1 MKVAYKAY
9 DETGTEVSDSI
20 EATSIAE
27 ATERLRQRGL
37 YVTSMNEDAGPPEAA
52 PAAVRARRPQRGGR
66 LKNVAIFARQLAV
79 LIRTGTPLAQALQA
93 VTRQAPPGPWRTVL
107 TDLHRQIEEGNTLS
121 HSMELHPTYFDPVC
135 TSLIAAGESS
145 GQLEKMLD
153 RLSNLTRQQ
162 LKIRRSVT
170 AALIYP
176 ILLGVVGITVV
187 TVMIGFVLPRFK
199 DLFLSLDAP
208 LPPTTELLMAF
219 SDFLRA
225 KWWLVAIVGSV
236 AGVGLKL
243 AASTAAGRRAWD
255 TAAVRLPYIGD
266 VVRSLVTARLARLLG
281 VLLESQVPLL
291 DALRLTRESTGNG
304 LYAGL
309 IGDAEDAVERGEAL
323 SAVLA
328 RSTLITP
335 ALSEAIRHGEQSGQV
350 SPVLLDMA
358 DFMDEE
364 NDVIVRTISKLLEPI
379 MLIILGVVVGFIAL
393 SIFLPLFD
401 LTSLAHGG

>member
-1 MKVAYKAY
+1 MKVAFKAI
-9 DETGTEVSDSI
+9 DETGAEVCDSI
-20 EATSIAE
+20 EALSIAD
-27 ATERLRQRGL
+27 AGERLLQRGL
-37 YVTSMNEDAGPPEAA
+37 YVTTMAEDSSPSEAA
-52 PAAVRARRPQRGGR
+52 PAPGARRRRRGGR
-66 LKNVAIFARQLAV
+66 LKYVTIFARQLAV
-79 LIRTGTPLAQALQA
+79 LIRTGTPLAQALA
-93 VTRQAPPGPWRTVL
+93 AINRQTPAGPWRTVL

-121 HSMELHPTYFDPVC
+121 QAMQMHPEYFDPVC
-135 TSLIAAGESS
+135 TSLVAAGESS
-145 GQLEKMLD
+145 GQLDEMLD
-153 RLSNLTRQQ
+153 RLSQLTREQ
-162 LKIRRSVT
+162 LKIRRAVS

-176 ILLGVVGITVV
+176 ILLGVVGVVVV

-208 LPPTTELLMAF
+208 LPPTTEILMAL
-219 SDFLRA
+219 SDFLRS
-225 KWWLVAIVGSV
+225 KWWILLIVFAI

-266 VVRSLVTARLARLLG
+266 VVRSLVTARMARLLG
-281 VLLESQVPLL
+281 VLLGSQVPLL
-291 DALRLTRESTGNG
+291 EALQLTRESTGNSR
-304 LYAGL
+304 YADL
-309 IGDAEDAVERGEAL
+309 IGDAEKAVVRGEAL

-328 RSTLITP
+328 RSTLVNP
-335 ALSEAIRHGEQSGQV
+335 ALTEAIRHGEQSGQV

-364 NDVIVRTISKLLEPI
+364 NEVILRTMSKLLEPL
-379 MLIILGVVVGFIAL
+379 MLIVLGVVVGFIAL

>member
-9 DETGTEVSDSI
+9 DETGTEVSDSV
-20 EATSIAE
+20 EAASLAE

-52 PAAVRARRPQRGGR
+52 PAAAPARRQQRGGR

-208 LPPTTELLMAF
+208 LPPTTEILMAF
-219 SDFLRA
+219 SDFLRS
-225 KWWLVAIVGSV
+225 KWWIVLIVSAI

-243 AASTAAGRRAWD
+243 AASTAAGRRALEA
-255 TAAVRLPYIGD
+255 AAVGPHDID
-266 VVRSLVTARLARLLG
+266 FLLHT
-281 VLLESQVPLL
+281 S
-291 DALRLTRESTGNG
+291 
-304 LYAGL
+304 
-309 IGDAEDAVERGEAL
+309 
-323 SAVLA
+323 
-328 RSTLITP
+328 
-335 ALSEAIRHGEQSGQV
+335 V
-350 SPVLLDMA
+350 SRDC
-358 DFMDEE
+358 
-364 NDVIVRTISKLLEPI
+364 LEPATASTA
-379 MLIILGVVVGFIAL
+379 IASCCVRRAPSGSTRL
-393 SIFLPLFD
+393 VPFSRNSASRSSCVTPRRTTA
-401 LTSLAHGG
+401 TSPKRRLWPSSSAAPWRSSRRASR